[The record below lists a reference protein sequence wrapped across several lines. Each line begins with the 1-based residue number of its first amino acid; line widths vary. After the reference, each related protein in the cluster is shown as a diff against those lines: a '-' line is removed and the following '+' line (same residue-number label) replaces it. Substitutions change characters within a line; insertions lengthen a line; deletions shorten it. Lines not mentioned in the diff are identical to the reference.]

1 MVEQL
6 LTVTNLN
13 SAVIVM
19 LALFAK
25 DFVVG
30 LLRAVSKKLLTDKN
44 KKNDALGETAAVLA
58 DSLEKVKK

>member
-1 MVEQL
+1 MIEQL
-6 LTVTNLN
+6 LTAANLN
-13 SAVIVM
+13 SAVVLM

-30 LLRAVSKKLLTDKN
+30 ILRAVSKKLLTDKD
-44 KKNDALGETAAVLA
+44 KKNDAIGVTAGVIA

>member
-1 MVEQL
+1 MIEQL
-6 LTVTNLN
+6 LTAANLN

-30 LLRAVSKKLLTDKN
+30 ILRAVSKKLLSDKD
-44 KKNDALGETAAVLA
+44 KKNDAIGVTAGVIA

>member
-1 MVEQL
+1 MIEHL
-6 LTVTNLN
+6 LTTANLN

>member
-1 MVEQL
+1 MIEQL
-6 LTVTNLN
+6 LTSANLN

-30 LLRAVSKKLLTDKN
+30 ILRAVSKKLLTDKD
-44 KKNDALGETAAVLA
+44 KKNDGLGVTAGVIA
-58 DSLEKVKK
+58 DSLEKIKK

>member
-1 MVEQL
+1 MIEQL
-6 LTVTNLN
+6 LTSANLN

-30 LLRAVSKKLLTDKN
+30 ILRAFSKRLLTDKD
-44 KKNDALGETAAVLA
+44 KKNDGLGETAAVLA
-58 DSLEKVKK
+58 DSLEKIKK